1 MAVVAVPLVVLG
13 VLRVVLQFPQGDEP
27 HYLVISQALQLYG
40 SLDVAQVYAHG
51 DYHAYYPLPL
61 EPHLS
66 PGPDGRP
73 LPLHSIGGPLLWFL
87 PFALWGRAG
96 VVGFMTVVSLAIV
109 ANVYWLARELDVR
122 QRVAVGVAVAFGL
135 GTPIL
140 MYASLSFVEPLGA
153 LVCVYALR
161 VLQARTTRPRD
172 LLLVSAALGAL
183 PWIHSRFLLFPV
195 VLGAFLVWR
204 ERRSPARLACLLG
217 PAAVLVGGLVLYNAL
232 VWRTFGLAPN
242 QVNAGA
248 VPFTAD
254 PWRPLLGILLD
265 QEVGVFP
272 NFPVLLFVLPGLLL
286 AWRTPLTWH
295 VAAVVVPYVAVIT
308 SFPAWDGAWSPP
320 ARFLAVVL
328 PMFGRARRAGVA
340 AGGAAHARRRR
351 AAHGRGPRPHDARGL
366 QPDRRLHRA
375 EGPQPGAGR
384 ARRALRFR
392 RGRAGAVARA
402 ARPGG
407 AVRDLGCARARV
419 RPAQRAGTTR
429 SSHASRSA
437 STSSRLVSLKIS
449 CRASLHTVSVT
460 SVRPAVCSRSTSAL
474 TSAS

>member
-1 MAVVAVPLVVLG
+1 VTEPGLRSERLCVLVAVAVVAVPLVVLG
-13 VLRVVLQFPQGDEP
+13 VLRVVLQMPQGDEP
-27 HYLVISQALQLYG
+27 HYLAISQALQLYG

-51 DYHAYYPLPL
+51 DYSAYYPLPL

-66 PGPDGRP
+66 PGPDGRL

-109 ANVYWLARELDVR
+109 ANVYWLARELGVR
-122 QRVAVGVAVAFGL
+122 QRVAVGTAVAFGL

-217 PAAVLVGGLVLYNAL
+217 PAAVLVGGLVVYNAL
-232 VWRTFGLAPN
+232 VWQAFGLAPN

-328 PMFGRARRAGVA
+328 PMSAGHVA
-340 AGGAAHARRRR
+340 
-351 AAHGRGPRPHDARGL
+351 L
-366 QPDRRLHRA
+366 
-375 EGPQPGAGR
+375 
-384 ARRALRFR
+384 
-392 RGRAGAVARA
+392 VW
-402 ARPGG
+402 
-407 AVRDLGCARARV
+407 
-419 RPAQRAGTTR
+419 QRAGPRTLAVGGLLTAVGLGLTT
-429 SSHASRSA
+429 
-437 STSSRLVSLKIS
+437 L
-449 CRASLHTVSVT
+449 
-460 SVRPAVCSRSTSAL
+460 AVCSPTGGFTAQKGRSPAL
-474 TSAS
+474 GVLDGLSGFDVARLVPSLAQPGQVALFAIWGALVLGFGLLSVRGRRGPAMPAGPLPPRPGWSR